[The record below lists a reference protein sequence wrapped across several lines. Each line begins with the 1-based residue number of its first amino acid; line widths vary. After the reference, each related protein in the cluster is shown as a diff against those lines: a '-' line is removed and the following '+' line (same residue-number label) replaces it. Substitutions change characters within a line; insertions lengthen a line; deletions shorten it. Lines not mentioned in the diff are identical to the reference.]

1 MRIRIL
7 NTLKTTAAMRRS
19 NEIIAKVL
27 TALNHSKIIKKKS
40 AEQNLSIFELLC
52 LMMILYTN

>member
-1 MRIRIL
+1 MAKVYISFISMRIRIL

-27 TALNHSKIIKKKS
+27 TALNHSKIIKKKIS
-40 AEQNLSIFELLC
+40 
-52 LMMILYTN
+52 